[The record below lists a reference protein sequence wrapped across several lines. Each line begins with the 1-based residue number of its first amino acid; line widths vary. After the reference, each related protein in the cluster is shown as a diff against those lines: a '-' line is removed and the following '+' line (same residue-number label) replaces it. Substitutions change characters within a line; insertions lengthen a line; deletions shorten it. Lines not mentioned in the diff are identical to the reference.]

1 MADQRNFLT
10 RLLGGSGQVARAGQ
24 QGNASLLGP
33 RFLSTQAPMALQRG
47 GFVSPSPV
55 GLLTPEMLSAQQA
68 VVNQAV
74 APAAAS
80 VAQTQPQRS
89 LLDEIERQPAPAPSL
104 LGRIGGGIRS
114 AGKELGGLFEGEEG
128 QLRARELSK
137 ALMTGP
143 TRVPVS
149 FGQSLVEG
157 LAAGGEAIDAARAEQ
172 AKIDM
177 ALAKA
182 AKQGKGRGEAS
193 TTSALRE
200 MYKAQNVI
208 STIDDAYSRINPLTA
223 GFGGAILSN
232 IPGTEA
238 RDVEG
243 LLNTILANLG
253 FDELKAMRAASPTGG
268 ALGQVSERENVLL
281 QSAVRSLENSQS
293 PEQIRKNLALVR
305 KHYNRVLNLM
315 KVEAYG
321 VYDDKG
327 NKIDIPSGEAGLKI
341 VEAALA
347 GKGYSIAGSS
357 FNEGQIDDSKV
368 QSQQGEV
375 VRVTTEELNKE
386 LNKELGE

>member
-24 QGNASLLGP
+24 QGNASILGP
-33 RFLSTQAPMALQRG
+33 RFLSTQAPMRFQRG

-74 APAAAS
+74 APAAA
-80 VAQTQPQRS
+80 APATQTQPQRS
-89 LLDEIERQPAPAPSL
+89 LLDEIERQSTPAPSL

-157 LAAGGEAIDAARAEQ
+157 LAASGEAIDAARAEQ

-182 AKQGKGRGEAS
+182 AKEGKGRGEAS
-193 TTSALRE
+193 TASALRE

-208 STIDDAYSRINPLTA
+208 STIDDAYSRINPFTA
-223 GFGGAILSN
+223 GLGGAVLSS

-357 FNEGQIDDSKV
+357 FNEGQIDDSEV

-375 VRVTTEELNKE
+375 IRVTAEDMED
-386 LNKELGE
+386 